1 MKQKSSNAK
10 DHRKITALYC
20 PLVNVFET
28 TYSRFYNS
36 LVLKTNMR

>member
-1 MKQKSSNAK
+1 MKQKASNAK
-10 DHRKITALYC
+10 GHRKITVLYC
-20 PLVNVFET
+20 PLVNIFEP